1 MGFGTNGELM
11 DARSKVSFCSGSC
24 HAEHIL
30 QVLNSY
36 RRSGTFTDVVL
47 QVDGCEFPCH
57 RATLCASSLF
67 FRTMF
72 SSSSYLE
79 NQQPVVQLHGI
90 SSTAMDNLLD
100 FMYEGRLKLDEENVE
115 SVFQAADRLDVPV
128 LSKACVQFLQER
140 VSHSNCLGLMDFASL
155 YVLEPLQEQ
164 CQTLLYQDFQ
174 EVLQH
179 DEFLGLPKARVL
191 ELLACERLQVSE
203 EVLVTAAL
211 RWVHQRPDE
220 RKQDLREL
228 LERLRLPLLDPAF
241 FSAVLEAD
249 ETVQECVELRPLLQ
263 EARMYR
269 VFGREVQSERTKPR
283 RCSGWAELIFVIG
296 GCDKNGFSRLS
307 FTEKLNVW
315 SGEWTA
321 APSLPGYSKSE
332 FATCE
337 LQNDI
342 YVSGGQLNS
351 ADVWRFMPQI
361 SHWVR
366 VRGLS
371 RGRWRHKMTSLCGK
385 LYVVGGYNGRE
396 RLSSVERYSPH
407 ENSWTSVSDLL
418 LPVSSAAVSSCCG
431 KLYIIGGAVS
441 DHNNTDRVQ
450 CYDPVS
456 DRWSYVS
463 SCPFSQRSI
472 TAVTLNSC
480 IYVTGGLLEHIYSYT
495 PHTDSWSRAAELPVK
510 LEGCGLTVCD
520 GKVYVVGGRDE
531 HSVALDQIW
540 AFDPVTGKVTEEKP
554 LTRCLSYH
562 GCVTVLQRL

>member
-11 DARSKVSFCSGSC
+11 DGRSKVSFCSGSC

-57 RATLCASSLF
+57 RATLCASSLY

-72 SSSSYLE
+72 SSSFQE
-79 NQQPVVQLHGI
+79 NQQPVVKLQGI

-115 SVFQAADRLDVPV
+115 SVFQAADQLDVPV
-128 LSKACVQFLQER
+128 LSRACVQFLQER
-140 VSHSNCLGLMDFASL
+140 VSHANCLGLMDFASL
-155 YVLEPLQEQ
+155 YVLQPLQEQ

-191 ELLACERLQVSE
+191 ELLACERLQVTE
-203 EVLVTAAL
+203 DVLVTAAL
-211 RWVHQRPDE
+211 RWVHHRPDE
-220 RKQDLREL
+220 RKQELREL

-241 FSAVLEAD
+241 FTAALEAD
-249 ETVQECVELRPLLQ
+249 ELVQECVELRPLLQ

-283 RCSGWAELIFVIG
+283 RCSGWAEVIFVIG

-307 FTEKLNVW
+307 FTEKLNVS
-315 SGEWTA
+315 SGEWTSA
-321 APSLPGYSKSE
+321 AALPGYSKSE
-332 FATCE
+332 FAACE

-351 ADVWRFMPQI
+351 ADVWRFMPQLN
-361 SHWVR
+361 HWVR
-366 VRGLS
+366 VRGLI

-407 ENSWTSVSDLL
+407 ENSWTSVSDML
-418 LPVSSAAVSSCCG
+418 LPVSSAALSSCCG

-463 SCPFSQRSI
+463 SCPFTQRSI
-472 TAVTLNSC
+472 TAVTLNGS
-480 IYVTGGLLEHIYSYT
+480 IYVTGGLLDHIYCYT
-495 PHTDSWSRAAELPVK
+495 PRTDSWSRAAELPVR

-531 HSVALDQIW
+531 HSVAVDQIW
-540 AFDPVTGKVTEEKP
+540 AFDPLSGKVTEEKP

>member
-11 DARSKVSFCSGSC
+11 DGRSKVSFCSGSC

-79 NQQPVVQLHGI
+79 NQQPVVKLQGI

-140 VSHSNCLGLMDFASL
+140 VCHSNCLGLMDFASL
-155 YVLEPLQEQ
+155 YVLQPLQEQ

-179 DEFLGLPKARVL
+179 DEFLSLPKARVL

-241 FSAVLEAD
+241 FSAALEAD
-249 ETVQECVELRPLLQ
+249 EMVQECVELRPLLQ

-283 RCSGWAELIFVIG
+283 RCSGWAEVIFVIG

-315 SGEWTA
+315 SGEWTT

-495 PHTDSWSRAAELPVK
+495 PLTDSWSRAAELPVK

-540 AFDPVTGKVTEEKP
+540 AFDPVTGKVMEEKP